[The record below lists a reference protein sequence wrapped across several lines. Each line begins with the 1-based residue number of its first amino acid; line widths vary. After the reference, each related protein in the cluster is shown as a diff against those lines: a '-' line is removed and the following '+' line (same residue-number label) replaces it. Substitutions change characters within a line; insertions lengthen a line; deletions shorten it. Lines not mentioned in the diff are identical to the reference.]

1 MTATTPTTTRRTLVI
16 LVLGALALTAGLTAQ
31 SKPAIT
37 RADYGQWETLAVGGG
52 GRGGGGGGFSPDGQW
67 IAYGINRT
75 SRSNELRVTK
85 IADAS
90 TKTFAFG
97 GGQTFSFDSKWLA
110 YSITQSEAEQERLRA
125 ANRPVQNS
133 LGILNLSTGEST
145 TVEGIESFAFS
156 GDGKY
161 LAMRRYQPAPPAPA
175 AGGGA
180 NAPAGGRGG
189 RGGGGGDS
197 DRGPAGCDLDR
208 ARSRQRPRHDLRQ
221 RRPSSLGRTPI
232 ARTCSR

>member
-1 MTATTPTTTRRTLVI
+1 MTATTSTTTRRTLVTFA
-16 LVLGALALTAGLTAQ
+16 LGALAFTAGLTAQ

-37 RADYGQWETLAVGGG
+37 RADYGQWEALAVGGG

-67 IAYGINRT
+67 LAYGIDRT

-110 YSITQSEAEQERLRA
+110 YSITQSEAEQERLRT

-145 TVEGIESFAFS
+145 TVESIESFAFS

-161 LAMRRYQPAPPAPA
+161 LAMRRYQPAPPAN
-175 AGGGA
+175 AGPSTGSGQGA
-180 NAPAGGRGG
+180 GRTRG
-189 RGGGGGDS
+189 RCARRR
-197 DRGPAGCDLDR
+197 DRGPAGRNADR
-208 ARSRQRPRHDLRQ
+208 PQSRQRPRHDLLQ
-221 RRPSSLGRTPI
+221 RVRVRLAGH
-232 ARTCSR
+232 